1 MLSLITEL
9 LWDCPGH
16 FGFAN
21 LHEKLFHNGFFKKVV
36 QVLNA
41 FCFSCGKLLVQF
53 PEEKAINSMSN
64 FKHKKGHFKKIIAEA
79 KKIHVCPHCKTE
91 KGFVKKLSHGMN
103 RIIYTIPFQH
113 LQVSSSLYGTVK
125 SEFLRIEDKK
135 VETKV
140 PNKQNSKP
148 DLKIYEITPESC
160 LQIFKRLNYS
170 HWCYLLQ
177 NTNAPIPENLIVSL
191 IQVPPKI
198 LRPTINMSHEQTNE
212 DDLTMKI
219 LELIRHSNLIETNR
233 KQGKDPSKIN
243 ELKYLLQLLYNQL
256 INSDSSESK
265 SIKNSFSQVKGVLQ
279 RLKGKQGRFRGN
291 LSGKR
296 VEYTARTVISPDPN
310 LKINEVAVPFHI
322 AKELTFPETV
332 TLRNY
337 ERLQKAI
344 LIGPDHFPGANFI
357 TFHSREEKNIE
368 NMNNSDSDR
377 YFLGSKE
384 FRRKAAANLKLNDIV
399 HRQMRNGDVIL
410 FNRQPSLHKQSIM
423 AFKAVIRDSP
433 DKTLKFN
440 ECVCSPFNADFDGD
454 EMNLHLLQNFL
465 AKGEALELMDSAKN
479 LLTSKNGE
487 ATITLIQDFLTTLY
501 VVTKKD
507 FFLNKEQFC
516 QLFISATNGCQQLK
530 LPHPSIVKPKALW
543 TGKQLFS
550 LLMNPEPTK
559 RLNLSVTLREKFYDS
574 GKNALAYDIDDGLV
588 IVHKGNLVS
597 GRIGKNAM
605 GGSKTSLLYALI
617 RSVGSSSAA
626 KTLHRFSV
634 LSSKVIES
642 FGISFG
648 LRDVINTGEIE
659 KFNAKLFDEK
669 IKKTRELVDRFFEEK
684 KLKNQKNLLKKKQQS
699 SKNSLDNGDRIED
712 EREELAKLEQD
723 ITGLLNAARD
733 EAGKFLT
740 GFLHHTNNALIMA
753 LCGAKGSVLNICQ
766 MASTLGQ
773 QTVSGVRIQ
782 NAFLGRTLPHFNV
795 NDFEPKSRGFIT
807 NSFFSGLKATEF
819 FFHTMAGREGLIDT
833 AVKTADT
840 GYMQRKLMKVLEDL
854 VVEYDFTVRN
864 SEKKLIQFSFGDD
877 AFDPK
882 DVESDEFPIK
892 LNSNFKLLRD
902 FKQVSVDYTKM
913 EPKILDITNRYI
925 KNEKKEMLIET
936 TLLENE
942 LQINADNSY
951 LVSSIYKNEFEDQF
965 KRMYPIY
972 QKNLKLQTIIDQI
985 LGHILQKCHD
995 SKNGVKVSEIR
1006 LLFQNMIKKVMK
1018 TIVNPGEAVG
1028 AIAATSL
1035 GEPCTQMTL
1044 KTFHFAGVASMN
1056 VTLGV
1061 PRIKE
1066 IFNAS
1071 EEIATPIIEIAL
1083 KNSQDAV
1090 LGNFIK
1096 NQINAVYL
1104 SDILSSIEEV
1114 YDRNEMYMV
1123 LRFDFEVISS
1133 ALIDVN

>member
-1 MLSLITEL
+1 MVPYPE
-9 LWDCPGH
+9 
-16 FGFAN
+16 
-21 LHEKLFHNGFFKKVV
+21 
-36 QVLNA
+36 
-41 FCFSCGKLLVQF
+41 GKL
-53 PEEKAINSMSN
+53 INNSLN
-64 FKHKKGHFKKIIAEA
+64 FKNKKAHFLKIVIQA
-79 KKIHVCPHCKTE
+79 KKTHNCPHCGSP
-91 KGFVKKLSHGMN
+91 KGHVKKLSHGMN
-103 RIIYTIPFQH
+103 RIIYTLS
-113 LQVSSSLYGTVK
+113 LQNEVHSSSIYESVK
-125 SEFLRIEDKK
+125 SNFLTVEEKKHVQKQQIKDK
-135 VETKV
+135 
-140 PNKQNSKP
+140 SKA
-148 DLKIYEITPESC
+148 DLKIYEITPDSC
-160 LQIFKRLNYS
+160 WHIFKKLNFGD
-170 HWCYLLQ
+170 WCYLLQ
-177 NTNAPIPENLIVSL
+177 NTSAPLAENMVVSL
-191 IQVPPKI
+191 FQVPPKI

-219 LELIRHSNLIETNR
+219 LELIRHSNLVVTNR
-233 KQGKDPSKIN
+233 KQGKDPAKIN

-265 SIKNSFSQVKGVLQ
+265 SIKNSFAQVKGIMQ

-310 LKINEVAVPFHI
+310 LQINEVAVPLQI
-322 AKELTFPETV
+322 AKELTFPEV
-332 TLRNY
+332 ANNSNWR
-337 ERLQKAI
+337 RLQKCI
-344 LIGPDHFPGANFI
+344 INGPDSYPGANFV
-357 TFHSREEKNIE
+357 TFADLVERPVE
-368 NMNNSDSDR
+368 NQNNSSTER
-377 YFLGSKE
+377 YFLGSNE
-384 FRRKAAANLKLNDIV
+384 FRRKVAMNLKMGDIV
-399 HRQMRNGDVIL
+399 HRHLVNKDVVL

-423 AFKAVIRDSP
+423 AFKAVVRDSP

-454 EMNLHLLQNFL
+454 EMNLHLLQNYL
-465 AKGEALELMDSAKN
+465 AKGEALGLMDSSRN

-487 ATITLIQDFLTTLY
+487 ATITLIQDFLTSLY
-501 VVTKKD
+501 VLTGKD
-507 FFLNKEQFC
+507 FLMPRDRFC
-516 QLFISATNGCQQLK
+516 QLFISATNGNEK
-530 LPHPSIVKPKALW
+530 LNLPPPVIQKPVQLW

-550 LLMNPEPTK
+550 LLLNPNANRK
-559 RLNLSVTLREKFYDS
+559 LSLSVVLKEKFYDS
-574 GKNALAYDIDDGLV
+574 SKNALAYDLDDGLV
-588 IVHKGNLVS
+588 VLNKGELVC

-605 GGSKTSLLYALI
+605 GGSKSSLFFALI
-617 RSVGSSSAA
+617 RSVGSSLAA
-626 KTLHRFSV
+626 KSLHRFAV
-634 LSSKVIES
+634 LSSKVIEF

-648 LRDVINTGEIE
+648 LRDVLNTREIE
-659 KFNAKLFDEK
+659 KFNSKLFAEK
-669 IKKTRELVDRFFEEK
+669 IEQTRKVVDSYLEDKR
-684 KLKNQKNLLKKKQQS
+684 LKNEVKTQK
-699 SKNSLDNGDRIED
+699 KNSQGRSVSAED
-712 EREELAKLEQD
+712 DQRVEDDREERAKLEID

-740 GFLHHTNNALIMA
+740 GHLHHSNNALIMA

-773 QTVSGVRIQ
+773 QTVSGSRIQ

-795 NDFEPKSRGFIT
+795 NDFEPKARGFIA
-807 NSFFSGLKATEF
+807 NSFFTGLKATEF

-882 DVESDEFPIK
+882 DIESDDFPIR
-892 LNSNFKLLRD
+892 LQSSFRLLKD
-902 FKQVSVDYTKM
+902 FKPEKM
-913 EPKILDITNRYI
+913 DASKMKETILEINDKFLRSQAR
-925 KNEKKEMLIET
+925 ESHFKKEQVADDVLIDAKNQN
-936 TLLENE
+936 LVHQIFEN
-942 LQINADNSY
+942 D
-951 LVSSIYKNEFEDQF
+951 FEDVF
-965 KRMYPIY
+965 VKTYPIY
-972 QKNLKLQTIIDQI
+972 QKNLKFTIVMKQI
-985 LGHILQKCHD
+985 VSHLVQKC
-995 SKNGVKVSEIR
+995 KVKPIKVGRIR
-1006 LLFQNMIKKVMK
+1006 SLFKRMILKIMR

-1083 KNSQDAV
+1083 RNSKDPV
-1090 LGNFIK
+1090 LGNFVK

-1104 SDILSSIEEV
+1104 SDILWSIEEV
-1114 YDRNEMYMV
+1114 YDRSEMYLL

-1133 ALIDVN
+1133 ALIDVC